1 MKKAPGITTHSPAF
15 LESDLQKTRQRKS
28 SKGNRWG

>member
-15 LESDLQKTRQRKS
+15 LESDLQNIRHQRS